1 MEKVL
6 HSTLKKIL
14 LQKLI
19 LCGLFLSHPGFSQ
32 SVPQPTD
39 RARVTV
45 ASIPDYYGG
54 PNLKVLRTDAGTPL
68 RAGTAWIWEKGNQ
81 EEPAS
86 YYASMRQKGLN
97 AVRMILFDTWEVEA
111 YQPSAQFTPTDW
123 NDPVYRARQ
132 LARMERSVNYASAQ
146 GMYVIIN
153 SHNKIP
159 EYNETYA
166 NALWTYVAPYFANRT
181 HVIYEASNEP
191 MPGIG
196 NNGDMDMGAAGATSS
211 PRLQAL
217 KRTFNIM
224 RAGAPDTHIMVLT
237 PNGISDYGY
246 GTGVGNLAASFA
258 QLPGNVDWTKT
269 SVAYHLYHNDGAA
282 AASINAANLRNLHSR
297 YPGWPSE
304 NNFPAS
310 VSNATLGITDSFRSP
325 QFDNDIYV
333 NQTCERLGLGW
344 SMWNINGQAEL
355 DRNWPVMYADAVA
368 KGWNWIPDPTT
379 PDTQA
384 PTVPTALVAANITAN
399 SLTLS
404 WTASTDN
411 IAVTNYEIF
420 RDGTSIGTTAT
431 AATTFNVAGLVCA
444 TNANFTVKAKDAAG
458 NTSAAGNAL
467 SVTTGNC
474 PTSFVVEAETN
485 YTTVA
490 DVGSN
495 CTIGPSNYAA
505 TTASNGLA
513 VGLCDIGDE
522 IKIAVNVFVS
532 GNYDIQVRVR
542 SGWTGSPMHFINN
555 NKYEYRLDDVMRT
568 FTYVPGSV
576 TSTIDVDSYYAT
588 VKLSGMPLT
597 TGIHYIRVKALENW
611 AKVDYVRLDLITDTQ
626 APTIPNNL
634 SASAITGSGFMLTWT
649 ASTDNVGVTGYEVF
663 RNGISLGTTATAS
676 FSITGLSCGTNSA
689 MTVRA
694 RDAIGNWSATGNI
707 LNVSTTPLPN
717 AGTISGTTSFCV
729 GITTPLIS
737 NGLTGGSWSSSNTA
751 VATINASGV
760 VSGVA
765 AGTATVTYAVSANG
779 CNTSTSTTVTINAL
793 PNAGTIS
800 GTTTICAGAT
810 TSLISNGLTGG
821 SWSSSNTAVATV
833 NASGVVSGVAAGTA
847 TVTYAVSANG
857 CNTSTST
864 TVTINALPNAGTISG
879 TTTICAGA
887 TTSLISNGL
896 TGGSWS
902 SSNTAVATINASGV
916 VSGVAAGTATV
927 TYAVS
932 ANGCNTSTSTTVTIN
947 ALPNAGTISGTT
959 TICAGATTSLISN
972 GLAGGTWSSSNTAV
986 ATINAS
992 GVVSGVAAGTATI
1005 TYSVSANG
1013 CNTSTSTTVIIN
1025 ALPNA
1030 GTISGTTTICAG
1042 ATTSLI
1048 SNGLTGG
1055 SWSSS
1060 NTAVATVNASGV
1072 VSGVAAGTATV
1083 TYAVSANGCNTSTST
1098 TVTINALPNAG
1109 TISGT
1114 STLSTGT
1121 TATLTSNGLSGGT
1134 WSSNNTSVATVNGS
1148 GVVSGVSAGTAT
1160 ITYTVTSNG
1169 CTRSVSKSLTVT
1181 APIITTTIVVRA
1193 RSVGN
1198 AGANFR
1204 VEIMNGSAATGG
1216 TILQN
1221 SNTFTNLSTNFANYT
1236 FTATGTVNP
1245 NQIRVRYLND
1255 MAPYDFEADYIQV
1268 NGTTYQT
1275 EAANTYSVGFWNSEN
1290 GCNNAGF
1297 LANSLIHC
1305 DGYFH
1310 FLATPTTTPI
1320 VIRARSVNNA
1330 GASFRVEIMSSSA
1343 ATGGTIL
1350 QSSNDFTNLST
1361 NFANFTFNA
1370 TGNINPNRI
1379 RLRYLNDM
1387 SPYDFEADYITV
1399 NGTTYQT
1406 EAASTYSVG
1415 FWNAANGCNNAGF
1428 LANSLIHCSGYFH
1441 FLANSGARLSA
1452 ESIETEPI
1460 TSFGVYP
1467 NPAKYLLNVILYTK
1481 AQQQVKMQIMD
1492 LNGTVLSSVSE
1503 QVKAGKN
1510 TVNIPINR
1518 LNEGSF
1524 IISAEYDN
1532 RRSTAK
1538 FSVIR

>member
-1 MEKVL
+1 MKKVL
-6 HSTLKKIL
+6 YSTLTKLFLHNLIL
-14 LQKLI
+14 LGI
-19 LCGLFLSHPGFSQ
+19 FLSHLGLSQ
-32 SVPQPTD
+32 SVPLPTD
-39 RARVTV
+39 RARITV

-86 YYASMRQKGLN
+86 YYASMTQKGLN

-196 NNGDMDMGAAGATSS
+196 INGDMDMGTAGAVSS

-217 KRTFNIM
+217 KRTFNII
-224 RAGAPDTHIMVLT
+224 RAGAPNTHIMVLT

-384 PTVPTALVAANITAN
+384 PTVPTALVASNIAAN

-431 AATTFNVAGLVCA
+431 ATTTFNVAGLFCA
-444 TNANFTVKAKDAAG
+444 TNATFTVKAKDAAG

-485 YTTVA
+485 YTTVS

-495 CTIGPSNYAA
+495 CTVGPSNYAA
-505 TTASNGLA
+505 TTTSNGLA
-513 VGLCDIGDE
+513 VGLCDTGDE
-522 IKIAVNVFVS
+522 LKIAVNVFVS

-555 NKYEYRLDDVMRT
+555 NKYEYRLNDLLRT

-588 VKLSGMPLT
+588 VKLSGTPLT
-597 TGIHYIRVKALENW
+597 AGVHYIRVKALENW

-634 SASAITGSGFMLTWT
+634 SLSAITGSSFTLSWS

-676 FSITGLSCGTNSA
+676 YSITGLSCGTNSA

-694 RDAIGNWSATGNI
+694 RDAVGNWSASSDI
-707 LNVSTTPLPN
+707 LNVSTAP
-717 AGTISGTTSFCV
+717 
-729 GITTPLIS
+729 
-737 NGLTGGSWSSSNTA
+737 
-751 VATINASGV
+751 
-760 VSGVA
+760 
-765 AGTATVTYAVSANG
+765 
-779 CNTSTSTTVTINAL
+779 L

-810 TSLISNGLTGG
+810 TSLTTNGLAGG
-821 SWSSSNTAVATV
+821 TWSSSNTAVATV
-833 NASGVVSGVAAGTA
+833 NTSGVVSGVAAGTA
-847 TVTYAVSANG
+847 TIIYAVSSNG
-857 CNTSTST
+857 CNSSSTT
-864 TVTINALPNAGTISG
+864 TVT
-879 TTTICAGA
+879 
-887 TTSLISNGL
+887 
-896 TGGSWS
+896 
-902 SSNTAVATINASGV
+902 V
-916 VSGVAAGTATV
+916 
-927 TYAVS
+927 
-932 ANGCNTSTSTTVTIN
+932 N

-986 ATINAS
+986 ATVNTS
-992 GVVSGVAAGTATI
+992 GVVSCVAAGTATI
-1005 TYSVSANG
+1005 TYVVSSNS
-1013 CNTSTSTTVIIN
+1013 CNSSTSTTVTVN

-1030 GTISGTTTICAG
+1030 GTISGTTTINTG
-1042 ATTSLI
+1042 ATTTLV
-1048 SNGLTGG
+1048 SNGAIGG
-1055 SWSSS
+1055 S
-1060 NTAVATVNASGV
+1060 
-1072 VSGVAAGTATV
+1072 
-1083 TYAVSANGCNTSTST
+1083 
-1098 TVTINALPNAG
+1098 
-1109 TISGT
+1109 
-1114 STLSTGT
+1114 
-1121 TATLTSNGLSGGT
+1121 
-1134 WSSNNTSVATVNGS
+1134 WSSNNTSVATVNTS
-1148 GVVSGVSAGTAT
+1148 GTVTGVAAGTST
-1160 ITYTVTSNG
+1160 ITYTVISNG
-1169 CTRSVSKSLTVT
+1169 CTRSTTTNVTVNT
-1181 APIITTTIVVRA
+1181 PIISTSIVVRA
-1193 RSVGN
+1193 RSVNN
-1198 AGANFR
+1198 AGASFR

-1221 SNTFTNLSTNFANYT
+1221 SNTFSNLSKGFVNYT

-1275 EAANTYSVGFWNSEN
+1275 EAASTYSVGFWNSAN

-1297 LANSLIHC
+1297 LGNSLIHC

-1310 FLATPTTTPI
+1310 YLATPTSTPI
-1320 VIRARSVNNA
+1320 IVRARSVNSA
-1330 GASFRVEIMSSSA
+1330 GASFRIEIMNGSA
-1343 ATGGTIL
+1343 ATGGTVA

-1361 NFANFTFNA
+1361 NFADYTFNA
-1370 TGNINPNRI
+1370 TGSVNPNRI
-1379 RLRYLNDM
+1379 RIRYLNDM
-1387 SPYDFEADYITV
+1387 TAYDFEADYIQV

-1406 EAASTYSVG
+1406 EAASTFSVG

-1452 ESIETEPI
+1452 ESLEIEPI
-1460 TSFGVYP
+1460 TAFGVYP
-1467 NPAKYLLNVILYTK
+1467 NPAKYLLNVILYTT
-1481 AQQQVKMQIMD
+1481 AEQQVELRIMD
-1492 LNGTVLSSVSE
+1492 LNGTVLSSFSK

-1510 TVNIPINR
+1510 TVNIPINQF
-1518 LNEGSF
+1518 NEGTF
-1524 IISAEYDN
+1524 VISAEYDN

>member
-1 MEKVL
+1 MKNVL
-6 HSTLKKIL
+6 HSTSLKCIL
-14 LQKLI
+14 QLLF
-19 LCGLFLSHPGFSQ
+19 LCVIFLSHRSFSQ
-32 SVPQPTD
+32 SAPLPTD
-39 RARVTV
+39 RARITV

-111 YQPSAQFTPTDW
+111 YQPSAQFTPTGW

-132 LARMERSVNYASAQ
+132 LARMERSVNYASAN
-146 GMYVIIN
+146 GLYIIIN

-196 NNGDMDMGAAGATSS
+196 NNGDMGVAGATSS

-217 KRTFNIM
+217 KRTYNII
-224 RAGAPDTHIMVLT
+224 RNGAPDTHVMILT
-237 PNGISDYGY
+237 PPGINDFAV
-246 GTGVGNLAASFA
+246 GTGMGNVAAGFA
-258 QLPGNVDWTKT
+258 QLPGTVDWTKT
-269 SVAYHLYHNDGAA
+269 SVAYHLYNNDRGFGNAA
-282 AASINAANLRNLHSR
+282 VNAANLRNLHSR

-310 VSNATLGITDSFRSP
+310 VSSATLGIDPSDNWRSA

-333 NQTCERLGLGW
+333 NQTCEKLGLGW
-344 SMWNINGQAEL
+344 SMWQINGQTQL
-355 DRNWPVMYADAVA
+355 DRNWPILWADAVA

-379 PDTQA
+379 PDTEA
-384 PTVPTALVAANITAN
+384 PTVPTALVATNITAN

-431 AATTFNVAGLVCA
+431 AATTFNIAGLVCA
-444 TNANFTVKAKDAAG
+444 TNATFTVKAKDAAG

-474 PTSFVVEAETN
+474 PTSFVAEAETN
-485 YTTVA
+485 YTIVSE
-490 DVGSN
+490 VGSN
-495 CTIGPSNYAA
+495 CTIGPSNYGA
-505 TTASNGLA
+505 TSTSNGLA

-555 NKYEYRLDDVMRT
+555 NKYEFRVDDVLRT

-576 TSTIDVDSYYAT
+576 SSTIDVDSYYST

-597 TGIHYIRVKALENW
+597 TGVHYIRVKALENW

-634 SASAITGSGFMLTWT
+634 SASAITGSGFMLAWT

-663 RNGISLGTTATAS
+663 RNGISLGTTATTS

-689 MTVRA
+689 MTVRT
-694 RDAIGNWSATGNI
+694 RDAVGNWSATGNI
-707 LNVSTTPLPN
+707 LYVSTTPLP
-717 AGTISGTTSFCV
+717 
-729 GITTPLIS
+729 
-737 NGLTGGSWSSSNTA
+737 
-751 VATINASGV
+751 
-760 VSGVA
+760 
-765 AGTATVTYAVSANG
+765 Y
-779 CNTSTSTTVTINAL
+779 
-793 PNAGTIS
+793 AGTIS

-810 TSLISNGLTGG
+810 TPLISNGLAGG
-821 SWSSSNTAVATV
+821 TWSSSNTAVATV

-847 TVTYAVSANG
+847 T
-857 CNTSTST
+857 
-864 TVTINALPNAGTISG
+864 
-879 TTTICAGA
+879 
-887 TTSLISNGL
+887 
-896 TGGSWS
+896 
-902 SSNTAVATINASGV
+902 
-916 VSGVAAGTATV
+916 
-927 TYAVS
+927 
-932 ANGCNTSTSTTVTIN
+932 
-947 ALPNAGTISGTT
+947 
-959 TICAGATTSLISN
+959 
-972 GLAGGTWSSSNTAV
+972 
-986 ATINAS
+986 
-992 GVVSGVAAGTATI
+992 I
-1005 TYSVSANG
+1005 TYSVAANG
-1013 CNTSTSTTVIIN
+1013 CSANTTSTIMV
-1025 ALPNA
+1025 
-1030 GTISGTTTICAG
+1030 
-1042 ATTSLI
+1042 
-1048 SNGLTGG
+1048 
-1055 SWSSS
+1055 
-1060 NTAVATVNASGV
+1060 
-1072 VSGVAAGTATV
+1072 
-1083 TYAVSANGCNTSTST
+1083 
-1098 TVTINALPNAG
+1098 NALPNAG

-1114 STLSTGT
+1114 STLTTGT

-1134 WSSNNTSVATVNGS
+1134 WSSNNASVATVNGS

-1193 RSVGN
+1193 RSMGN

-1204 VEIMNGSAATGG
+1204 VEIMNSSAATGG

-1221 SNTFTNLSTNFANYT
+1221 SNIFTNLSTNFANYT

-1275 EAANTYSVGFWNSEN
+1275 EAASTYSVGFWNSDN
-1290 GCNNAGF
+1290 GCNNAGY

-1320 VIRARSVNNA
+1320 VIRTRSVNNA

-1343 ATGGTIL
+1343 ATGGTVL

-1361 NFANFTFNA
+1361 NFTNYTFNA
-1370 TGNINPNRI
+1370 TGNVNPNRI
-1379 RLRYLNDM
+1379 RVRYLNDM
-1387 SPYDFEADYITV
+1387 SPYDFEADYIKV

-1415 FWNAANGCNNAGF
+1415 FWNAANGCNNGGF

-1452 ESIETEPI
+1452 ESVETEPI

-1467 NPAKYLLNVILYTK
+1467 NPAKYLINIILYTS
-1481 AQQQVKMQIMD
+1481 AQQQVEMQITD
-1492 LNGTVLSSVSE
+1492 LNGTVLSSFSE
-1503 QVKAGKN
+1503 QVKAGQN
-1510 TVNIPINR
+1510 TVTIPINR
-1518 LNEGSF
+1518 FNEGTF
-1524 IISAEYDN
+1524 VISAEYDN